1 MARLTENESV
11 IVLDSLRKYRGIVKL
26 TDTPKSIIQ
35 ELDTII
41 QKIEPQ
47 ECEPTTA
54 DDYNA
59 KWMKEEETRNGASCI
74 NCE

>member
-41 QKIEPQ
+41 QKIE
-47 ECEPTTA
+47 CEPTTA

>member
-11 IVLDSLRKYRGIVKL
+11 IVLDSLRKYRGIGKF

>member
-26 TDTPKSIIQ
+26 TDTPKAIIQ

-47 ECEPTTA
+47 E
-54 DDYNA
+54 
-59 KWMKEEETRNGASCI
+59 
-74 NCE
+74 